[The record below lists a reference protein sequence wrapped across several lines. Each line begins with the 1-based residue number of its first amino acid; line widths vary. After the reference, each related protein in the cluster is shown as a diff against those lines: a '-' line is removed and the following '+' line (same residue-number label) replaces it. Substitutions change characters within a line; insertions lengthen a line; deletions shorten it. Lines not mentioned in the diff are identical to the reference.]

1 MKHQQFVEL
10 LSLQEV
16 MNVRKLLSHLN
27 YLHHLARQRN
37 NCV

>member
-16 MNVRKLLSHLN
+16 MNVPKLLNLLN
-27 YLHHLARQRN
+27 YLHLVLQRDN
-37 NCV
+37 YT